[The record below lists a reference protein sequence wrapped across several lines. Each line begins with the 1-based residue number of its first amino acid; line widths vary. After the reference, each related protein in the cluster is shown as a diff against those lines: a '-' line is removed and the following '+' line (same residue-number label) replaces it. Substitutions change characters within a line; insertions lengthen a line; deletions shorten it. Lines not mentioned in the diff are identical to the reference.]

1 MVLVHDDD
9 LTRLDGIYGNTV
21 SRGSLQCIIEI
32 DISSWFSYF
41 FQPPDTLHPDIL
53 SNRIRSLNPRVY
65 KTRIGESSTSQLS
78 ISDRKVAH
86 RKDVPSPP
94 NSANAEI
101 GSAWVATLSNIFENH
116 SEFPIHLRLHMPLK
130 K

>member
-21 SRGSLQCIIEI
+21 SRGSLHIEI
-32 DISSWFSYF
+32 DISYF

-101 GSAWVATLSNIFENH
+101 ESAWVATLSNIFENH